1 MSKAQYGS
9 SFDDVDVL
17 CPFYVKSSRKYKFI
31 ECEGVNIRTKTSLK
45 FSRRSEHR
53 EYMEKYCNRHY
64 KACEICKAA
73 QKKYEEQGI

>member
-1 MSKAQYGS
+1 MSKPQYGS

-17 CPFYVKSSRKYKFI
+17 CPFFIAVKRKAKTIY
-31 ECEGVNIRTKTSLK
+31 CEGPVIRTRML
-45 FSRRSEHR
+45 FRFNRRKEQ
-53 EYMEKYCNRHY
+53 EAYMEKYCNRHY